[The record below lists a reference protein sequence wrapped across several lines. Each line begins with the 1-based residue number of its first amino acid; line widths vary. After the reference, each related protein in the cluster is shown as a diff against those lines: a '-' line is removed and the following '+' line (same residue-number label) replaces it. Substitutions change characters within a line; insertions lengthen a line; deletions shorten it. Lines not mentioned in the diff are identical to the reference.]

1 MAPNGCGDLNYQRS
15 QPGSHVQRHTD
26 TASGR
31 PGATLGHRG
40 GAGEASSRAPA
51 CLQTGAAACWAEAI
65 KNGCRRTA
73 RRPRGAQRAQVEAE
87 LASCAP
93 STIGAS
99 SDRSVS
105 QVEGA
110 ASSTM
115 GPCFWSAPMAESS
128 RSCWLSSTMHQQHLA
143 RRDGQRARHAGERPS
158 SAVSQAETSAAHTP
172 TWALCAARVGQRE
185 EQVPMSGVA
194 PRQRDDALS
203 RGNELFVTFCFIR
216 SRN

>member
-1 MAPNGCGDLNYQRS
+1 MVETRLFTFVPRLFTASRQLPTHTMAPNGCAGDLNYQRS

-26 TASGR
+26 TANDR

-110 ASSTM
+110 ALITM
-115 GPCFWSAPMAESS
+115 GQCSWSAPMAESS

-143 RRDGQRARHAGERPS
+143 RRDGQRA
-158 SAVSQAETSAAHTP
+158 
-172 TWALCAARVGQRE
+172 
-185 EQVPMSGVA
+185 
-194 PRQRDDALS
+194 
-203 RGNELFVTFCFIR
+203 
-216 SRN
+216 

>member
-1 MAPNGCGDLNYQRS
+1 MVETKLFTFVPRLFTASRRLPTHTMAPNGCGDLNYQRS

-40 GAGEASSRAPA
+40 GAGEASSRDPA

-115 GPCFWSAPMAESS
+115 GQCSWSAPMAESS

-143 RRDGQRARHAGERPS
+143 RRDGQRA
-158 SAVSQAETSAAHTP
+158 
-172 TWALCAARVGQRE
+172 
-185 EQVPMSGVA
+185 
-194 PRQRDDALS
+194 
-203 RGNELFVTFCFIR
+203 
-216 SRN
+216 